1 MMHVCLVGVLTS
13 IFKDVGIRDIEVV
26 TEARGLRAA
35 DASRPGDVV
44 VLVFFAEDMH
54 LVVDVVVTIV

>member
-1 MMHVCLVGVLTS
+1 MA
-13 IFKDVGIRDIEVV
+13 VV

-44 VLVFFAEDMH
+44 VLDHFAEGRH
-54 LVVDVVVTIV
+54 LVINAVVTIV